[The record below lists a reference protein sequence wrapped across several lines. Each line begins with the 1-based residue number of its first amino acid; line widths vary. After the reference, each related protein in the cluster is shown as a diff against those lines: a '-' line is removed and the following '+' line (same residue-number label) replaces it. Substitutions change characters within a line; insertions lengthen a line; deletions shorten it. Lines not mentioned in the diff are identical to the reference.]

1 MNRAGWAIAK
11 SAVFAA
17 ALSPLVMLGWAV
29 AFGPLGADPYPPA
42 IQETGSWSLRLL
54 LLGLALAPL
63 GRITGWGS
71 MVRFRRMIGLFAAF
85 YALLHVAIWAKDYGF
100 DWGFLAGELMAR
112 RYLAVGALGVLLLV
126 PLAATSTDGAHRR
139 LGTRAWRRLHT
150 LVYPAAI
157 LAYVHFVMA
166 GRVTGPETL
175 LDGAILAALLL
186 WRIAARRRRAPPRPL
201 RA

>member
-112 RYLAVGALGVLLLV
+112 RHLAVGALGVLLLV

-175 LDGAILAALLL
+175 LDGAILAALLV
-186 WRIAARRRRAPPRPL
+186 WRIAARLRRAPSRPL
-201 RA
+201 RV